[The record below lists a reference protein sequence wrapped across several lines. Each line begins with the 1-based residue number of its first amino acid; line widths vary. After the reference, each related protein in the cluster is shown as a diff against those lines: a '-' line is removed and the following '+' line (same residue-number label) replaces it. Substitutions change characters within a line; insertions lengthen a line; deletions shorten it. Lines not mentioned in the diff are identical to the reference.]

1 MNLTTGQREQVAFFL
16 MIDANMGGKLP
27 PDK

>member
-1 MNLTTGQREQVAFFL
+1 MDLTTGQRKQVAFFL
-16 MIDANMGGKLP
+16 MSNGNMGGKPP

>member
-1 MNLTTGQREQVAFFL
+1 MNRTTGQREQVAFFL
-16 MIDANMGGKLP
+16 MINGNMGGKLL

>member
-16 MIDANMGGKLP
+16 MINGNMSGKLP